1 MNGDE
6 DPKATFLARFSTT
19 QIAIVV
25 MAGAVI
31 LVVLVI
37 AAASIT

>member
-1 MNGDE
+1 MNGEE
-6 DPKATFLARFSTT
+6 DSKRTFLARFSSM

>member
-1 MNGDE
+1 MNGEE
-6 DPKATFLARFSTT
+6 DPKPTFLARFSST